1 MASLE
6 QIQTA
11 PVSIV
16 QSPPAQ
22 MHGPSAMPILGW
34 HVEAMRWSRDQIGYM
49 TMLYRKYG
57 VLSSWGVSPPIRVFA
72 FAPEH
77 NQRLLSFPDLF
88 HSQVARATRLPDNS
102 AVVNLRSGLLNLN
115 GPQHKQ
121 HRQLMSPAFHRK
133 QVETY
138 RDDMVAIT
146 QKALASWP
154 VGAVRDMEQEMRRL
168 VHSIAMKT
176 VLNLENP
183 EDVDGL
189 TKLIARLFSS
199 VPLAMLF
206 PFDLPGTPYRRLLR
220 TSDKISAFLQ
230 EMIDQKRAQP
240 LQHLDILAMLIS
252 ARNEDGTAMTDTE
265 LIAEGY
271 NVLCHEGSASALT
284 WTLFLLAQHPDVQ
297 ADVLDEL
304 EKELAGQPPTVEQLN
319 RLPLLE
325 GVIKES
331 MRLLPPVPFGRR
343 FAVEPCEFGPYELR
357 KGTPVFFSHY
367 ITHRLPEI
375 YAHPQQFLPQRWETL
390 KTTQY
395 EYLPFGAGTHNCVGG
410 AFAMME
416 MKIVLAMLIQRVRLS
431 VVPDT
436 RIDSC
441 FRFSLKPLHGLP
453 MTILDQDRQFASSP
467 VRGDIGE
474 MVELPGQVLNN

>member
-1 MASLE
+1 MASFE
-6 QIQTA
+6 QIQA
-11 PVSIV
+11 GQVSIGP
-16 QSPPAQ
+16 SPLAL
-22 MHGPSAMPILGW
+22 MHGPRPMAILGW
-34 HVEAMRWSRDQIGYM
+34 HIEATRWSRDQIGYM

-57 VLSSWGVSPPIRVFA
+57 VLSTWGASPPLRVFA
-72 FAPEH
+72 FAPEY
-77 NQRLLSFPDLF
+77 NQRLLSSPDLF
-88 HSQVARATRLPDNS
+88 HSQVARATRFPDDS

-138 RDDMVAIT
+138 RDDMVALT
-146 QKALASWP
+146 EKALAGWS

-183 EDVDGL
+183 EDVDVL
-189 TKLIARLFSS
+189 TNLIARLFSA

-206 PFDLPGTPYRRLLR
+206 PFDLPGTGYRRLLR
-220 TSDKISAFLQ
+220 TSEKISEFLQ
-230 EMIDQKRAQP
+230 QMIDEKRAHP
-240 LQHLDILAMLIS
+240 LQHQDILAMLIAERS
-252 ARNEDGTAMTDTE
+252 DDGIAMTDAE

-284 WTLFLLAQHPDVQ
+284 WTLFLLAQHPEVQ
-297 ADVLDEL
+297 ADLLDEL
-304 EKELAGQPPTVEQLN
+304 EDVLSVDPPTVEQLAQ
-319 RLPLLE
+319 LPLLE
-325 GVIKES
+325 RVIKES

-343 FAVEPCEFGPYELR
+343 FAVEPCQFGPYELR

-367 ITHRLPEI
+367 ITHRMPQI
-375 YAHPQQFLPQRWETL
+375 YEQPQRFLPSRWEHL
-390 KTTQY
+390 KPTQY

-416 MKIVLAMLIQRVRLS
+416 MKIVLAMTIQRFRLS
-431 VVPDT
+431 VVPNT
-436 RIDSC
+436 RIDRC

-453 MTILDQDRQFASSP
+453 MRILDQDRQFAWSP
-467 VRGDIGE
+467 VGGNISE
-474 MVELPGQVLNN
+474 MVELPSRILK

>member
-1 MASLE
+1 MASFE

-11 PVSIV
+11 PVSLG
-16 QSPPAQ
+16 QSPPAL
-22 MHGPSAMPILGW
+22 MHGPPAMPILGW

-57 VLSSWGVSPPIRVFA
+57 VLSTWGASPPLRVFA

-77 NQRLLSFPDLF
+77 NQRLLSSPDLF
-88 HSQVARATRLPDNS
+88 HSQVARATRLPADS

-133 QVETY
+133 QVENY
-138 RDDMVAIT
+138 RNDMVALT
-146 QKALASWP
+146 QKALASWS
-154 VGAVRDMEQEMRRL
+154 VGAVQDMEQEMRRL

-176 VLNLENP
+176 VLNLEHP
-183 EDVDGL
+183 EDVDAL

-199 VPLAMLF
+199 VPFAMLF
-206 PFDLPGTPYRRLLR
+206 PFDAPGTGYRRLLR
-220 TSDKISAFLQ
+220 TSEEISAFLQ
-230 EMIDQKRAQP
+230 AMIDEKRSQP
-240 LQHLDILAMLIS
+240 VAHQDILAMLIA
-252 ARNEDGTAMTDTE
+252 ARNEDGTAMTDAE

-304 EKELAGQPPTVEQLN
+304 AGELAGDPPTNEQLG

-325 GVIKES
+325 RVIKES

-343 FAVEPCEFGPYELR
+343 FAVEPCQFGRYELR

-367 ITHRLPEI
+367 ITHRMPEI
-375 YAHPQQFLPQRWETL
+375 YEQPQRFLPKRWERL
-390 KTTQY
+390 KPTQY

-416 MKIVLAMLIQRVRLS
+416 MKIVLAMLIQRFRLS
-431 VVPDT
+431 TVPDT
-436 RIDSC
+436 RIDRC

-453 MTILDQDRQFASSP
+453 MRILDQDRQFAWSP
-467 VRGDIGE
+467 VRGNICE
-474 MVELPGQVLNN
+474 MVELPARIQN

>member
-6 QIQTA
+6 QVQTGQ
-11 PVSIV
+11 VSIG
-16 QSPPAQ
+16 QLPPAL
-22 MHGPSAMPILGW
+22 MHGPLRMPILGW
-34 HVEAMRWSRDQIGYM
+34 HVQALRWSRDQIGYM
-49 TMLYRKYG
+49 TMLYRNYG
-57 VLSSWGVSPPIRVFA
+57 ALSTWGTSPPLRVFA
-72 FAPEH
+72 FGPEY
-77 NQRLLSFPDLF
+77 NQRLLSSPDLF
-88 HSQVARATRLPDNS
+88 HSQVARATRLPDDS

-133 QVETY
+133 KVESY
-138 RDDMVAIT
+138 RDDMVALT
-146 QKALASWP
+146 QKTLASWSL
-154 VGAVRDMEQEMRRL
+154 GTVRDMEHDMRRL

-183 EDVDGL
+183 EDVEAL
-189 TKLIARLFSS
+189 TNLIARLFSS
-199 VPLAMLF
+199 VPFAMLF
-206 PFDLPGTPYRRLLR
+206 PFDLPGTGYRRLLR
-220 TSDKISAFLQ
+220 ISEKISAFLQ
-230 EMIDQKRAQP
+230 TRIEEKRAHP
-240 LQHLDILAMLIS
+240 LQHQDILAMLIE
-252 ARNEDGTAMTDTE
+252 ARDEDGTALTDAE

-304 EKELAGQPPTVEQLN
+304 QDELSGEPPTLEQLG
-319 RLPLLE
+319 RLPVLE

-343 FAVEPCEFGPYELR
+343 FAVEPCQFGPYELP
-357 KGTPVFFSHY
+357 KGTPVFFSQY

-375 YAHPQQFLPQRWETL
+375 YTQPQRFLPQRWESL
-390 KTTQY
+390 KPTQY
-395 EYLPFGAGTHNCVGG
+395 EYLPFGSGTHNCIGA

-416 MKIVLAMLIQRVRLS
+416 MKIVLAMLIQRYRLAL
-431 VVPDT
+431 VPNT
-436 RIDSC
+436 RIDHS

-453 MTILDQDRQFASSP
+453 MSISHQDRQFVRSR
-467 VRGDIGE
+467 VRGNISE
-474 MVELPGQVLNN
+474 IIEFQ